1 MHCSSKDSLH
11 LFRFS
16 MKNHATVHFNQN
28 LFICER
34 SSLIQK
40 LLWSDQINQTAF
52 ICQNNKRE
60 FSLVL
65 GHVYMSTT
73 HLPVYNAF
81 LLTVMWREISYHGH
95 DQNKFPGFSPQGLPL
110 TIPTKFQKILRSE
123 VLLLVAKKSVL
134 EPSGPPQQELVPV
147 SLAKSN

>member
-16 MKNHATVHFNQN
+16 IKNHATVHFNQN
-28 LFICER
+28 LFIYER

-40 LLWSDQINQTAF
+40 LLLSDQINQTAF

-60 FSLVL
+60 FSLAL
-65 GHVYMSTT
+65 GHIYMSTT
-73 HLPVYNAF
+73 YLLVYNAF

-110 TIPTKFQKILRSE
+110 TSHKISENCYCSFQSE
-123 VLLLVAKKSVL
+123 SFYLWEIFSYPKTSL
-134 EPSGPPQQELVPV
+134 EW
-147 SLAKSN
+147 SN